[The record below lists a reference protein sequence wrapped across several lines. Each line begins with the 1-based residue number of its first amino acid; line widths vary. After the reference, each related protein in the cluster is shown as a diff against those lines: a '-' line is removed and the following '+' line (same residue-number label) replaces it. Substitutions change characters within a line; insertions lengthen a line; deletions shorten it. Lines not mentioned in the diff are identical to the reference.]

1 MRSLKLYNHHWVI
14 LLTAKREGS
23 VEDCG
28 KISLGLDL
36 CKLQIQCIYIAHIKK
51 TENLPKVLHK
61 NKTKQE
67 IKRKIKPLTLKLSH
81 KIKQRE

>member
-1 MRSLKLYNHHWVI
+1 MRSLKLYNHHWVV

-51 TENLPKVLHK
+51 TENLPKSAAQK
-61 NKTKQE
+61 QNKTRDKTKDKTSH
-67 IKRKIKPLTLKLSH
+67 IKTLT
-81 KIKQRE
+81 

>member
-1 MRSLKLYNHHWVI
+1 MRSLKLYNHHWVV

-51 TENLPKVLHK
+51 LKICPKCCT
-61 NKTKQE
+61 KTKQNKTRDKTKDKTSH
-67 IKRKIKPLTLKLSH
+67 IKTLT
-81 KIKQRE
+81 